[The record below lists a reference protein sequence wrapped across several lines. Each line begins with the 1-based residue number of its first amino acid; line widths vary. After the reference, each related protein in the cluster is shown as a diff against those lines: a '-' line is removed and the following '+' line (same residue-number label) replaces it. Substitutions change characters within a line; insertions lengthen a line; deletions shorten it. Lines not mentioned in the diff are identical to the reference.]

1 LQKDPEQE
9 RKKFAM
15 TDKIVVLSTCGSPE
29 EAQRL
34 ARALVEK
41 RLAACVNIV
50 PGVRSVYHWRNE
62 AGKEAIEED
71 EEVLLVIKT
80 SRPLLEEL
88 RSEIER
94 LHSYEVPE
102 VIAMQIVDG
111 SERYLAW
118 LDRELA
124 HKPSL

>member
-1 LQKDPEQE
+1 
-9 RKKFAM
+9 M
-15 TDKIVVLSTCGSPE
+15 TDKIVVLSTCASPE
-29 EAQRL
+29 EAHGL

-50 PGVRSVYHWRNE
+50 PGVRSVYHW
-62 AGKEAIEED
+62 KDAIEEE

-80 SRPLLEEL
+80 SRPLLDEL

-102 VIAMQIVDG
+102 VIALQVVDG